1 MREEGTVA
9 NLDRQREWLA
19 NTATDESR
27 YSRAE
32 RKRLKLLAR
41 IVAARDAFPSGEE
54 DEALETLLLRLS
66 PDMIAKSLKDYFPSF
81 NLIAYSSICESA

>member
-41 IVAARDAFPSGEE
+41 IVAARDAFPSGDE
-54 DEALETLLLRLS
+54 DEALAILLLRLS
-66 PDMIAKSLKDYFPSF
+66 PRYDREESQRLLSVVQF
-81 NLIAYSSICESA
+81 NRL